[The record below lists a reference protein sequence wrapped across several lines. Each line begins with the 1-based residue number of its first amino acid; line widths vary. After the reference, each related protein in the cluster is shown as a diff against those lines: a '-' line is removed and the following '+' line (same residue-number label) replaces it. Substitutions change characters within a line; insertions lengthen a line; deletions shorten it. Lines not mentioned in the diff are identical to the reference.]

1 MSGVGDGGQRSRGWH
16 AHIQPQ
22 TVAFCYALLTVPIAG
37 APEHEPEEPAFE
49 EVVVVAKRE
58 VAFANA
64 ESTAAMQRQQSPLT
78 SVLATADNLPGV
90 SIQEGD
96 AFGFDDWSTTI
107 SMRGFQISLDEQQLG
122 MTIDGMPN
130 GNSNYG
136 GGAKAGRYVDST
148 NLAGVAVSQGTADI
162 ASRSTE
168 ALGGTLDFRTSDPLD
183 TRQVTAALT
192 RASFDGARWSVRF
205 DTGPVFG
212 GALAW
217 LSASRQTA
225 TDWVNQS
232 ADNERTHV
240 AAKLTA
246 TMGMADLTAYLS
258 WDDVHEDNYQRL
270 FSAADYAADPR
281 WDRLTADWTGMPH
294 LDQLYRPGW
303 STLRENAFSYVKLEG
318 SFGEATLS
326 GGVYYHRNDGRGDW
340 LPPYLVD
347 VVDDGGGPESERLA
361 GRVVNGGAFLGR
373 TYFVDARGVRL
384 LPFPGCR
391 SSITFP
397 YGGSGPEAD
406 AACHEPGALAVQSY
420 RHTHYHKG
428 RAGFAV
434 DLDWRADL
442 GPVESR
448 LRGGLWH
455 EGYKRDESRDWHA
468 ILDTRIGFAFDP
480 TPYWRQYARRYPAW
494 TTKWYL
500 EESVTVGPLRLGA
513 GIKRLRQR
521 LERNDAQG
529 DVPDAVIDSNSPVLL
544 SAGLVLDTPVP
555 GLELFGGVAE
565 NHRAYSDLL
574 LERPRSD
581 LAGLDPE
588 SARNVDVG
596 LRFGREGLAVAA
608 TWYDTAFRNRV
619 AFVDTEG
626 VAGPNFLIGTDG
638 AFLNAGGVESRGVEL
653 SAQLRVAEVELY
665 LAYTRN
671 DSRQLGTGRD
681 RLDAELG
688 VVPGNRVVG
697 VPASMLAVALDW
709 RRGPVRAGIS
719 HKVTGAR
726 FVDFGNSWRLERY
739 GTADL
744 HVGVDWRFSFGRLAG
759 LQLQG
764 VVNNLFDEEHL
775 GGVAGQGAW
784 IGPPRTASLT
794 VVAEFRGR

>member
-1 MSGVGDGGQRSRGWH
+1 M
-16 AHIQPQ
+16 A
-22 TVAFCYALLTVPIAG
+22 T
-37 APEHEPEEPAFE
+37 
-49 EVVVVAKRE
+49 RE

-64 ESTAAMQRQQSPLT
+64 ESTASMQRQQSALT

-136 GGAKAGRYVDST
+136 GGAKANRYVDST
-148 NLAGVAVSQGTADI
+148 NLAGVSVSQGTADI

-183 TRQVTAALT
+183 TRQITAALT
-192 RASFDGARWSVRF
+192 RASFDGARWSVRV
-205 DTGPVFG
+205 DTGPMLG
-212 GALAW
+212 DTRAW
-217 LSASRQTA
+217 LSASQQSA

-232 ADNERTHV
+232 ADNTRTHV
-240 AAKLTA
+240 AAKLLA
-246 TMGMADLTAYLS
+246 TMGTADVTAYLS

-281 WDRLTADWTGMPH
+281 WDRLNAHWTGMPH

-303 STLRENAFSYVKLEG
+303 STLRENAFSYIKLERT
-318 SFGEATLS
+318 FGGAALS

-340 LPPYLVD
+340 LPPYQVD
-347 VVDDGGGPESERLA
+347 VVDDGDGPESERLP
-361 GRVVNGGAFLGR
+361 GRVVRGGAFRGR

-384 LPFPGCR
+384 APFPGCV

-420 RHTHYHKG
+420 RHTHYHKN
-428 RAGFAV
+428 RAGFTL
-434 DLDWRADL
+434 DLDWSATL

-448 LRGGLWH
+448 LRAGLWR

-468 ILDTRIGFAFDP
+468 ILDTRVGFAFDP
-480 TPYWRQYARRYPAW
+480 TPYWLQYARRYPAE

-500 EESVTVGPLRLGA
+500 EESVALGPLRLAA

-521 LERNDAQG
+521 LERSDALD
-529 DVPDAVIDSNSPVLL
+529 DVPDAVIDSNSPLL
-544 SAGLVLDTPVP
+544 RSAGLVLDTPVP
-555 GLELFGGVAE
+555 GLELFGGYAE
-565 NHRAYSDLL
+565 NHRGHSEEL
-574 LERPRSD
+574 LERPASD

-596 LRFGREGLAVAA
+596 LRFGHGGFAAAA

-619 AFVDTEG
+619 AFVDEEG

-653 SAQLRVAEVELY
+653 STRLRLAEVELY

-671 DSRQLGTGRD
+671 DARQLGTGTD
-681 RLDAELG
+681 RLNAELG
-688 VVPGNRVVG
+688 VAPGNRVVG
-697 VPASMLAVALDW
+697 VPASMLVASLDW
-709 RRGPVRAGIS
+709 QRGPLRAGIS
-719 HKVTGAR
+719 HKVTGTR
-726 FVDFGNSWRLERY
+726 VVDFSNSWHLARY
-739 GTADL
+739 GTTDL
-744 HVGVDWRFSFGRLAG
+744 HASLDWRFPSGRLAG
-759 LQLQG
+759 LQVQG
-764 VVNNLFDEEHL
+764 VVNNLFDTEHL
-775 GGVAGQGAW
+775 GGIAGQGAW

-794 VVAEFRGR
+794 VVAEFQRR